1 MLPHELKAA
10 EILDDNKV
18 ISTIPYKI
26 KFCYTFIMLS
36 KPLTVNSEF
45 TQQDGR
51 KKKTAERSCVT
62 NVTRLFLTC
71 FVVIFT

>member
-1 MLPHELKAA
+1 MG
-10 EILDDNKV
+10 DDEAVDIGGGRGVLVQHKESTDFRSPQV
-18 ISTIPYKI
+18 GIS
-26 KFCYTFIMLS
+26 
-36 KPLTVNSEF
+36 VNSEF

>member
-1 MLPHELKAA
+1 MDHG
-10 EILDDNKV
+10 
-18 ISTIPYKI
+18 
-26 KFCYTFIMLS
+26 
-36 KPLTVNSEF
+36 TVLETPVLHSWLLWSNSEF
-45 TQQDGR
+45 TQQGGR

>member
-1 MLPHELKAA
+1 MQLFNVRRFAVFNSNDLINIIFTEN
-10 EILDDNKV
+10 IVTKV
-18 ISTIPYKI
+18 IAVVII
-26 KFCYTFIMLS
+26 II
-36 KPLTVNSEF
+36 SEF

-51 KKKTAERSCVT
+51 KKRTAERSCVT